1 MPKPTMTVKKRNQ
14 MSRDA
19 QVEFLA
25 DHIEFLEAQQS
36 ALIKATQAVGF
47 FMGCMSK
54 MVDEQ
59 LADLLKGLDLVE
71 ENCAVC
77 GCAFTTLDMVRHRRD
92 PQCGCK
98 H

>member
-1 MPKPTMTVKKRNQ
+1 MTKPNASVKKRNR

-19 QVEFLA
+19 QIEFLA
-25 DHIEFLEAQQS
+25 NHIEFLEGQQS
-36 ALIKATQAVGF
+36 ALIKATQSVGF
-47 FMGCMSK
+47 FMGCMAK

-59 LADLLKGLDLVE
+59 VADLLKGLDLVE

-77 GCAFTTLDMVRHRRD
+77 GCAFTALDMVRHRRD
-92 PQCGCK
+92 PHCGCK